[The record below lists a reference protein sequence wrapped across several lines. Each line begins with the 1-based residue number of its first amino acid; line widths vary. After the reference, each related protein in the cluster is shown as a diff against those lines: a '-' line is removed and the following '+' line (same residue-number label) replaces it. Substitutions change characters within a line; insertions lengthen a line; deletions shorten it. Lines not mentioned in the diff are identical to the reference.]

1 MAKVNGGR
9 FFSAAA
15 KPFLNTTPTT
25 HCLLRSEADSFAAV
39 AKRVEI
45 VAKETFPVPPLAPN
59 CKVILADEPKAT

>member
-15 KPFLNTTPTT
+15 KPFLNTT
-25 HCLLRSEADSFAAV
+25 LR
-39 AKRVEI
+39 I
-45 VAKETFPVPPLAPN
+45 VYYVLKLILSQPSRKELKSSQRKTFPVPPLAPN